1 MFSHKPPEI
10 SAPGPNVDLVAL
22 CQQIVKW
29 KICTNGGA
37 RKFVWN
43 QHPAMVYFHCLFF
56 LLRSVQPIFIGLWL
70 KRKFLQLRIT
80 KFSGKKLAPL
90 LNNMLLAICQN
101 VIEKALKKPWPMYIY
116 IYIQYRCIDL
126 HCGLPSNT
134 LVGQL
139 HWVPDGH
146 AVN

>member
-43 QHPAMVYFHCLFF
+43 QHLAMVYFHCLFS

-101 VIEKALKKPWPMYIY
+101 VIEKALKKTLTYVY
-116 IYIQYRCIDL
+116 KYIQYIDVLTCIAVCHRAL
-126 HCGLPSNT
+126 WLANCTEYQMGT
-134 LVGQL
+134 L
-139 HWVPDGH
+139 
-146 AVN
+146 

>member
-90 LNNMLLAICQN
+90 LNNMLRPICQN
-101 VIEKALKKPWPMYIY
+101 VIEKALKKPWPMYIN
-116 IYIQYRCIDL
+116 IYSIDVLTCIAVCHRAL
-126 HCGLPSNT
+126 WLANCTEYQMGT
-134 LVGQL
+134 L
-139 HWVPDGH
+139 
-146 AVN
+146 